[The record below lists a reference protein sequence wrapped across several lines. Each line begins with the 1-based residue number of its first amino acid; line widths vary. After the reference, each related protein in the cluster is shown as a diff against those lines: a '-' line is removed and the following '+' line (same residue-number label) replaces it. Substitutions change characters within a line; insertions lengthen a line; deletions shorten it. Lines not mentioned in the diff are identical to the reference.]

1 MESIGGL
8 LFLSTVSGFVSI
20 YKIPEFKEKIGCFQ
34 HKNRIADIV
43 GYKSLTST
51 QIEITNLF
59 ILEKLVQDKQGSL
72 SVYTL
77 K

>member
-20 YKIPEFKEKIGCFQ
+20 YKIPEFSEKIGCIQ
-34 HKNRIADIV
+34 YRNRIADIV
-43 GYKSLTST
+43 GCKSLTST

-59 ILEKLVQDKQGSL
+59 ILEKLIQDKQGSL